1 MGQPRLT
8 MNSVVFD
15 TDVAS
20 LIFKGELPD
29 SVAAQLV
36 GYRPCITFVT
46 LAELTKWVE
55 LRSWGPQRRDQL
67 AGWLN
72 AMVVLP
78 GTPLV
83 ARKWGEISAFA
94 VKRGRPRPQNDT
106 WIAASCLVYGV
117 PLATLNVKDFA
128 DFVDHE
134 GLELIS
140 H

>member
-1 MGQPRLT
+1 MD
-8 MNSVVFD
+8 SVALD

-20 LIFKGELPD
+20 LIFKGKLPD
-29 SVAAQLV
+29 SMAAQLI

-46 LAELTKWVE
+46 LAELTKWTE
-55 LRSWGPQRRDQL
+55 LRSWGLRRRDQL
-67 AGWLN
+67 ARWLN
-72 AMVVLP
+72 AMAVLH

-83 ARKWGEISAFA
+83 ARKWGKISAFA

-106 WIAASCLVYGV
+106 WIAASCSVYDV
-117 PLATLNVKDFA
+117 PLATLNVKDFV
-128 DFVDHE
+128 DFVDYE

>member
-1 MGQPRLT
+1 
-8 MNSVVFD
+8 
-15 TDVAS
+15 
-20 LIFKGELPD
+20 
-29 SVAAQLV
+29 
-36 GYRPCITFVT
+36 
-46 LAELTKWVE
+46 
-55 LRSWGPQRRDQL
+55 
-67 AGWLN
+67 
-72 AMVVLP
+72 MVVLP